1 MLFKWHRNSIKNQ
14 PRRPESK
21 SNKVVITGPG
31 RSGTTFLMLLLGELG
46 FDIGQR
52 DTLSPLNG
60 VSHAGLEQGLHK
72 HAHAKSPLTDA
83 YIIKSPLL
91 CETLDHAMSRGDLII
106 DQLYI
111 PLRNID
117 DIVAS
122 RARVASI
129 DRSLP
134 GAFNHASTSEE
145 QRNQVGVALFQL
157 MNVVAKYDIPHTI
170 MAFPQLVNE
179 PEYLYRKLAYLC
191 SDISYPRF
199 LDAFRSIA
207 NPDLV
212 HQFDNSA
219 DIPDKNS

>member
-1 MLFKWHRNSIKNQ
+1 MLFRWQRNLEKNQ

-31 RSGTTFLMLLLGELG
+31 RSGTTFLMLLLGELR

-52 DTLSPLNG
+52 DILSPLNG

-72 HAHAKSPLTDA
+72 HAHVKSPLTDA
-83 YIIKSPLL
+83 YVIKSPLL
-91 CETLDHAMSRGDLII
+91 YETLDQAMARGDLII

-122 RARVASI
+122 RGRVASI
-129 DRSLP
+129 DRTLP
-134 GAFNHASTSEE
+134 GGFYHASTAEE
-145 QRNQVGVALFQL
+145 QRNQVGIALFQL

-170 MAFPQLVNE
+170 MSFPRLVND
-179 PEYLYRKLAYLC
+179 PEYLYRKLDYLC
-191 SDISYPRF
+191 SGISYSRF
-199 LDAFRSIA
+199 LQAFQSIA
-207 NPDLV
+207 KPDLV
-212 HQFDNSA
+212 HQFGKSGHAHDE
-219 DIPDKNS
+219 KG